1 MVHLVYAKSCEVG
14 NMRAT
19 GIVRTIDE
27 LGRIIIPKEIRE
39 INDIAVGSKM
49 EIFIDGE
56 SIVLKPC
63 VTADVA
69 AGRIVTRRAFGLCPK
84 L

>member
-1 MVHLVYAKSCEVG
+1 
-14 NMRAT
+14 MRST

-39 INDIAVGSKM
+39 INHIAVCSKM

-56 SIVLKPC
+56 AIVLKPY

-69 AGRIVTRRAFGLCPK
+69 AGKIVARSALSLCPK

>member
-1 MVHLVYAKSCEVG
+1 
-14 NMRAT
+14 MRAT

-39 INDIAVGSKM
+39 INNIAVGSKM

-56 SIVLKPC
+56 AIVLKPY

-69 AGRIVTRRAFGLCPK
+69 AGRIVARRAFGLCPK